1 MSKVHLSIEYA
12 GLHLQVAKNE
22 HGQDVTPLKPIS
34 DLFGLRWDR
43 QRDKVTKS
51 VSFGKYLGVCTLQ
64 MWGADGQKR
73 EQNCILLSRVA
84 AYIMSISPDA
94 IRSQG
99 NHDAADFLEEKLNE
113 WADALHDYEQIGI
126 AINQNHV
133 KFQEGLRKQRA
144 SFAQELLDLFFY
156 EFFNIN
162 FLMNDG
168 LNHSHNDQ
176 LIAIN
181 LTQTIKS
188 FKENRINVPS
198 RKHLV
203 RVLQLHPSYF
213 GNGSVKSK
221 VWGNTAWCFLFKR
234 G

>member
-113 WADALHDYEQIGI
+113 WADALHDYEQIGV

-144 SFAQELLDLFFY
+144 SFAQMIGIKNKTDELADRKAISHVIKQMADELSIPYQTDA
-156 EFFNIN
+156 I
-162 FLMNDG
+162 DG
-168 LNHSHNDQ
+168 
-176 LIAIN
+176 
-181 LTQTIKS
+181 
-188 FKENRINVPS
+188 
-198 RKHLV
+198 
-203 RVLQLHPSYF
+203 
-213 GNGSVKSK
+213 
-221 VWGNTAWCFLFKR
+221 
-234 G
+234 

>member
-12 GLHLQVAKNE
+12 GLHLQIAKND

-43 QRDKVTKS
+43 QREKVTKS
-51 VSFGKYLGVCTLQ
+51 VGFGKYLGICTLQ

-99 NHDAADFLEEKLNE
+99 NHDAADFLESKLNE

-126 AINQNHV
+126 AINQNHI
-133 KFQEGLRKQRA
+133 KFQDALRKQRA
-144 SFAQELLDLFFY
+144 SFAQM
-156 EFFNIN
+156 I
-162 FLMNDG
+162 
-168 LNHSHNDQ
+168 S
-176 LIAIN
+176 
-181 LTQTIKS
+181 IKS
-188 FKENRINVPS
+188 KTDDHS
-198 RKHLV
+198 DRKALGHV
-203 RVLQLHPSYF
+203 
-213 GNGSVKSK
+213 VKQMAGELGIPYQ
-221 VWGNTAWCFLFKR
+221 VDLTEE
-234 G
+234 